1 MGDGVSRSAAR
12 TYLES
17 ARSAFQG
24 METADLERAVDVC
37 WKSLSAGG
45 RLLVCGNGG
54 SAADSMH
61 MAAEL
66 VGRFRLDRPGMAAIA
81 LSADTA
87 VITALANDC
96 GYDRVFARQVEALGR
111 PGDVLLAIST
121 SGRSQNVL
129 SAADAA
135 AEMEMAVVG
144 LTGADPGPLGP
155 LCDVVVRAPS
165 GITSHAQEC
174 MLVMEHALCHCL
186 ESRLE
191 AHG

>member
-1 MGDGVSRSAAR
+1 MCDEESRSAAR
-12 TYLES
+12 AYLEA

-24 METADLERAVDVC
+24 MGTGDLERAVDVC
-37 WKSLSAGG
+37 WKSLSEG
-45 RLLVCGNGG
+45 RKLLVCGNGG

-66 VGRFRLDRPGMAAIA
+66 VGRFRLERPGMAAIA
-81 LSADTA
+81 LSADSA
-87 VITALANDC
+87 VITALANDYSY
-96 GYDRVFARQVEALGR
+96 GRVFARQVEALGR

-121 SGRSQNVL
+121 SGRSQNVIN
-129 SAADAA
+129 AANCAA
-135 AEMEMAVVG
+135 GMEMSVVG
-144 LTGADPGPLGP
+144 LTGADPGPLGQV
-155 LCDVVVRAPS
+155 CEVVVRAPS

-174 MLVMEHALCHCL
+174 MLVLEHALCHCL